1 MTITRTARVRSV
13 LALAAGAALL
23 GITACGA
30 DGAPAGEPVT
40 DAPAGASDDGGG
52 AAGSGAGAGA
62 DGSATGDDDGDQDQ
76 DQDQDQQ
83 DTSNG
88 DADEEQDGAG
98 ADEGA
103 EEDGQAGASGERTR
117 LLLVTDVGDDPTS
130 GDGAPVLPAEDLATL
145 LAEPFEGAAEC
156 EGEFTLEPGGESVD
170 CLGPEGWDST
180 DATQEWVA
188 NTVSVPG
195 EAGLDEGAR
204 VAVLFS
210 TGDELPEA
218 AEPLLDEDVTLT
230 GVGMGTMFGSEP
242 LSAAELEEATLQTL
256 TSQNAYVPV
265 DTKADWSE
273 VTCEDGLDFTQFAA
287 VDCTAGTA
295 DGDTWPLHVAPGSF
309 ADNDPGLLVGIRTR

>member
-1 MTITRTARVRSV
+1 MTITRTARIRSV

-23 GITACGA
+23 GITACGT
-30 DGAPAGEPVT
+30 DGDPAGEPIT
-40 DAPAGASDDGGG
+40 DAAAGASDDGGE

-62 DGSATGDDDGDQDQ
+62 GADDDSVTGDDDGDQDQ
-76 DQDQDQQ
+76 E
-83 DTSNG
+83 DTSDG
-88 DADEEQDGAG
+88 EADEEQDGAG

-103 EEDGQAGASGERTR
+103 EEEDGQAGASGERTR
-117 LLLVTDVGDDPTS
+117 LLLVTDVGEESTS

-145 LAEPFEGAAEC
+145 LAEPFEVAAEC
-156 EGEFTLEPGGESVD
+156 EGEFTLEPGGESVV
-170 CLGPEGWDST
+170 CLGPESWDST
-180 DATQEWVA
+180 DPTQEWVA

-195 EAGLDEGAR
+195 EAGLEEGAR

-210 TGDELPEA
+210 TGDALPEA
-218 AEPLLDEDVTLT
+218 AESLLDEDVTLT

-256 TSQNAYVPV
+256 TSENAYVPV

-273 VTCEDGLDFTQFAA
+273 VTCEDGLDFAEFGT